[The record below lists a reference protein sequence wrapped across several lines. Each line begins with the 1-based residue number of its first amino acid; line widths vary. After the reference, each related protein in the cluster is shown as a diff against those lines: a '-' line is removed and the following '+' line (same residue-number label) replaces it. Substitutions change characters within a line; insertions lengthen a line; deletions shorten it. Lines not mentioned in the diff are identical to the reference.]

1 MWRKSNTR
9 RRVVPTERRPLTE
22 VGLTEGMRTTTW
34 SLVGVAGVLSK
45 PGSAGSRT
53 RMWYAWQPIW
63 KSPSCMD
70 SVSEDLRRGRNHE
83 EAPEKGAMFT
93 DARSCRHWALCLPSP
108 LLALIYNIDCTS
120 HTTRECAPH
129 YHTFTIQ
136 YLTRNINNVSR
147 FFVNIKP

>member
-1 MWRKSNTR
+1 M
-9 RRVVPTERRPLTE
+9 VPTERRPLTE

-45 PGSAGSRT
+45 PGGSGGSPGSRT

-70 SVSEDLRRGRNHE
+70 RVSEDLRGRNQE

-93 DARSCRHWALCLPSP
+93 VPRSCQHWTSTRSRAHWLCHCQCLPST
-108 LLALIYNIDCTS
+108 LIYNIDCTR
-120 HTTRECAPH
+120 HPVQYMYTTRSCGRY
-129 YHTFTIQ
+129 YHT
-136 YLTRNINNVSR
+136 LPN
-147 FFVNIKP
+147 